1 MSLEDFNP
9 ALPNFCILN
18 DKKHKK
24 VPKKKERCLK
34 SYFLNVFTA
43 EGRVRGDRKKKKK
56 LMRKKM
62 LIKKKGN

>member
-56 LMRKKM
+56 IDEKKNADQ
-62 LIKKKGN
+62 KKG